1 MHRQGRLFS
10 HSNPFFVALT
20 GSRATLVCAVAL
32 SVIAAVFASR
42 AHACDLATAPTT
54 RWAVM
59 HEKGVAWLET
69 PCGDRFFSTGVNVV
83 DGGASGA
90 KLSRPHYDWHAT
102 APSLDAWVDATRT
115 RLDAWGFNSAGA
127 WSLAPQTLKLPTVI
141 DLELGRQA
149 RFHWFDPFDPTMP
162 AQLVEEAK
170 RLTAPYRGTPFRLGY
185 FSDNESGWWGG
196 ALFVFYSEKPASSH
210 TKQRWLAE
218 LRHFYHGRW
227 RHFVHDFLPP
237 PDARSWQTLL
247 GAESITRLR
256 PGGNGIAA
264 VRHWTEVVA
273 EHYYALT
280 ARALH
285 EADPEALF
293 LGDRLPIYYDPMA
306 VKAEARHVDVIAT
319 NYNVDS
325 PEGWIAPYYLAGLKT
340 LSRDK
345 PVLVSEWF
353 YAARENR
360 TGNRNNGHLM
370 TVETQ
375 GERAA
380 GAAAA
385 AQLFAADPAV
395 LGLHWF
401 QYYDYPVGGRAD
413 AEDYN
418 FGLVDIRDRPYD
430 DLVTA
435 LGAANRGL
443 PELHA
448 GALPLPRQS
457 LADVVVPY
465 ARIDPAHASLID
477 WPKPASL
484 LPPLKPKPGEV
495 AFGEAY
501 LSWSENG
508 LALATIGQ
516 DYYDLDLL
524 AYQGAFPLGEAYR
537 VELDVDAGTG
547 PRRFTLYFI
556 PPRVKE
562 KGRDHPLMQAL
573 LCRGAPAEPAGG
585 ACAAVPGANAL
596 YFGADQPRI
605 SAEALLPWSALDLA
619 APPADRRLRVEISAS
634 AWFHS
639 RWMSLSGLSPGRGSA
654 DPARWT
660 AMRLGD
666 AASAAPARE

>member
-1 MHRQGRLFS
+1 MQKI
-10 HSNPFFVALT
+10 ALV
-20 GSRATLVCAVAL
+20 TLIASAL
-32 SVIAAVFASR
+32 LAPAAR
-42 AHACDLATAPTT
+42 GCDLATAPST
-54 RWAVM
+54 RWTTM
-59 HEKGVAWLET
+59 RENGIAWLRS
-69 PCGDRFFSTGVNVV
+69 PCGERVFSIGVNVV

-90 KLSRPHYDWHAT
+90 KLSRPHYDWHAV
-102 APSLDAWVDATRT
+102 APSLDDWVEQTRA
-115 RLDAWGFNSAGA
+115 RLDDWGFNAAGA
-127 WSLAPQTLKLPTVI
+127 WSLEPQALRLPTAI
-141 DLELGRQA
+141 DLELGRHAQ
-149 RFHWFDPFDPTMP
+149 FHWFDPFDPAM
-162 AQLVEEAK
+162 AQRLEDEAK
-170 RLTAPYRGTPFRLGY
+170 RLTAPYRGTPYRLGY

-196 ALFVFYSEKPASSH
+196 ALFVFYSEKPAASH

-218 LRHFYHGRW
+218 LNHFYGGSWAR
-227 RHFVHDFLPP
+227 FAHDFVPP
-237 PDARSWQTLL
+237 AGVASWDELL
-247 GAESITRLR
+247 RAEAMTRLR
-256 PGGNGIAA
+256 PGSNGIAA

-273 EHYYALT
+273 EHYYDLV

-285 EADPEALF
+285 AADPDALF

-306 VKAEARHVDVIAT
+306 VRAEARHVDVIAT

-325 PEGWIAPYYLAGLKT
+325 PEGWIAPYYFAGLRA
-340 LSRDK
+340 LSGGK

-353 YAARENR
+353 YAAHENR

-375 GERAA
+375 SERAA

-385 AQLFAADPAV
+385 AQSFAADPSI

-413 AEDYN
+413 TEDYN

-430 DLVTA
+430 ELVSA
-435 LGAANRGL
+435 LGAANRRL

-448 GALPLPRQS
+448 EAVRPARQT
-457 LADVVVPY
+457 LAHVVLPY
-465 ARIDPAHASLID
+465 ARIDPARASLID

-484 LPPLKPKPGEV
+484 LPPLKPSPRDV

-501 LSWSENG
+501 LAWSEDG

-524 AYQGAFPLGEAYR
+524 AYDGAFPLGEAYR
-537 VELDVDAGTG
+537 LELDVDAGAG

-562 KGRDHPLMQAL
+562 KGHDHPLMQAL
-573 LCRGAPAEPAGG
+573 LCEGAPPEHQGG
-585 ACAAVPGANAL
+585 ACPAVPGAAAL

-605 SAEALLPWSALDLA
+605 AAEALLPWSALGLA
-619 APPADRRLRVEISAS
+619 APPADGRLRVELSAS
-634 AWFHS
+634 AWYHS
-639 RWMSLSGLSPGRGSA
+639 RWMSLSGLSPSRGSA
-654 DPARWT
+654 HPRHWT
-660 AMRLGD
+660 EMHLGPPPT
-666 AASAAPARE
+666 AARE